1 MKKKISKIAQKSVQR
16 VSAAHTSKN
25 DGIALED
32 NRSSAVIQ
40 QKQVDAIQSHTTI
53 QKKKNN
59 TGLPDNLK
67 SGMENISGHSLDDV
81 KVHYNSSKP
90 AQLNAHAYAQ
100 GTNIHLASGQ
110 EKHLAHEAW
119 HVVQQKQGRVQ
130 PTTTVSGTKVNDDVG
145 LEKEADVMGAKALQR
160 KSKTTPTISSVNKP
174 SKIIQRAKHI
184 GQYLAKEDGNV
195 RNLAHSK
202 IGAYKKGDA
211 IEINSSEMKK
221 FTSGV
226 LFGKKEHVYGTVN
239 GATGWIVE
247 GNIGGWQGHL
257 AAPAHA
263 AGPAKLWTNQPS
275 RFTSFNTS
283 NNKGNSMYTVTAHD
297 LYRYAPVNKDP
308 SRGALD
314 QVYHDSKNR
323 HVAFTSDGAALAK
336 LHDPVFRTGP
346 VTYVNGHLIADDGT
360 KRISIAVQ
368 LAPALGLTVIDFNY
382 DPVKRNISGRH
393 VGHAVASLK

>member
-1 MKKKISKIAQKSVQR
+1 MKTHLTKKSGEKNQQKAAAHQSKSV
-16 VSAAHTSKN
+16 
-25 DGIALED
+25 ALED
-32 NRSSAVIQ
+32 NRPMPIIQ
-40 QKQVDAIQSHTTI
+40 Q
-53 QKKKNN
+53 KKNN

-67 SGMENISGHSLDDV
+67 SGMESMSGHSLDDV

-100 GTNIHLASGQ
+100 GSNIHLASGQ

-130 PTTTVSGTKVNDDVG
+130 PTTTISGTKVNDDVG
-145 LEKEADVMGAKALQR
+145 LEKEADAMGAKALQR
-160 KSKTTPTISSVNKP
+160 KTKTTATISSVNKP
-174 SKIIQRAKHI
+174 STIIQRAKHI

-195 RNLAHSK
+195 RNAAHSK
-202 IGAYKKGDA
+202 IGTYKKGDA
-211 IEINSSEMKK
+211 IEINSSHMKK
-221 FTSGV
+221 FTSGI

-247 GNIGGWQGHL
+247 NNIGGWQGHL
-257 AAPAHA
+257 AAPAHVN
-263 AGPAKLWTNQPS
+263 GPAKLWTNQPS

-308 SRGALD
+308 SRHALD

-346 VTYVNGHLIADDGT
+346 VTYVGGHLIADDGT

-382 DPVKRNISGRH
+382 DPVTRSISGRH

>member
-1 MKKKISKIAQKSVQR
+1 MKTHLTKKAGEKKAQTA
-16 VSAAHTSKN
+16 AAHQHK
-25 DGIALED
+25 GVVLED
-32 NRSSAVIQ
+32 NRPMPIIQ
-40 QKQVDAIQSHTTI
+40 Q
-53 QKKKNN
+53 KKNN

-67 SGMENISGHSLDDV
+67 SGMENLSGHSLDDV

-160 KSKTTPTISSVNKP
+160 KSKTTSTLSSESMTNNES
-174 SKIIQRAKHI
+174 SKIVQRAKHI
-184 GQYLAKEDGNV
+184 GQYVAKEDGNV
-195 RNLAHSK
+195 RNADHNK
-202 IGAYKKGDA
+202 IGPYKKGDA
-211 IEINSSEMKK
+211 IEINSSMMSK

-226 LFGKKEHVYGTVN
+226 IFGKKEHVYGTVN
-239 GATGWIVE
+239 GVTGWIVE
-247 GNIGGWQGHL
+247 DNIGGWQGHL
-257 AAPAHA
+257 AAPAHV

-275 RFTSFNTS
+275 RFTSFNTA

-308 SRGALD
+308 KRNALD

-336 LHDPVFRTGP
+336 LHDPVFKTGP
-346 VTYVNGHLIADDGT
+346 VTYANGHLIADDGT
-360 KRISIAVQ
+360 KRVSIAIR
-368 LAPALGLTVIDFNY
+368 LTPALGLTVIDFNY
-382 DPVKRNISGRH
+382 NPNTRTISGRH